1 MFTAVLRD
9 VTDRMRLLAAEQA
22 ARAAAE
28 AALLARDDVLAV
40 VSHDLRNP
48 LAAIKMCTDTLLEQ
62 PADPKA
68 GRLLRI
74 IGQSVEWGHRIIQDL
89 LDLAS
94 IEAGALSV
102 YPERTTVAEVLA
114 LARPSLDALAKE
126 HAFEITESPGLL
138 PVIVDANRVAQVLA
152 NIVGNA
158 AKFTP
163 AGGTISVR
171 AERNGAGS
179 VRISVR
185 DSGSGIPADD
195 LPHIFDRFWHARA
208 PIMRGA
214 GLGLAIAK
222 GIVEAHGGRLTAESR
237 VGEGSAFAFTI
248 PGAG

>member
-1 MFTAVLRD
+1 M
-9 VTDRMRLLAAEQA
+9 
-22 ARAAAE
+22 
-28 AALLARDDVLAV
+28 
-40 VSHDLRNP
+40 
-48 LAAIKMCTDTLLEQ
+48 
-62 PADPKA
+62 
-68 GRLLRI
+68 
-74 IGQSVEWGHRIIQDL
+74 
-89 LDLAS
+89 
-94 IEAGALSV
+94 
-102 YPERTTVAEVLA
+102 AEVLA

-152 NIVGNA
+152 NIVENA

-171 AERNGAGS
+171 AERNGAGN

-214 GLGLAIAK
+214 GFGLAIAK

-237 VGEGSAFAFTI
+237 VGEGFGVRVHDPGPRISARVGVGVWLCVLSRNNGRHAAAARMSTS
-248 PGAG
+248 